1 MIGRD
6 LVFTPIINP
15 NEAEMPEVE
24 RAVPVFSE
32 QQLWEKYLMVT
43 KEMLKFIS
51 QQDVENF
58 LKLVEQRERL
68 MNMLKDMEPHVFG
81 KTEEGMAI
89 REQVKPMDQEIL
101 YKARTWLNKSKRNNM
116 AVKSYD
122 ITGYAPAGNVFNK
135 EY

>member
-81 KTEEGMAI
+81 RTEAGAAI
-89 REQVKPMDQEIL
+89 REQIKPMDQEIL

>member
-81 KTEEGMAI
+81 KTEAGAAI
-89 REQVKPMDQEIL
+89 REQIKPMDQEIL

>member
-1 MIGRD
+1 MTGRD
-6 LVFTPIINP
+6 FVFTPIINP

-58 LKLVEQRERL
+58 LKLVEQRELL

-81 KTEEGMAI
+81 RTEAGAAI
-89 REQVKPMDQEIL
+89 REQIKPMDQEIL

>member
-1 MIGRD
+1 
-6 LVFTPIINP
+6 
-15 NEAEMPEVE
+15 MPEVE

-81 KTEEGMAI
+81 RTEAGAAI
-89 REQVKPMDQEIL
+89 REQIKPMDQEIL